1 MGVSAV
7 IKAEMEKDPDAPD
20 YEPKKAELLKAANA
34 VAEGGV
40 KGDLK
45 FKPMKTVSCRVC
57 VTSDTKTLTADTLK
71 KVVEDLKK
79 AKDLVN
85 ADEAKVT
92 EMPKKDTVTKRTC
105 GTIAYPPKAGMKTE
119 DVKKEFEKLEV
130 TVRRSLAGRGLDGEV
145 TTTRRP
151 LIQLHQMTL
160 DQMTKTRTRHP
171 PQLNRQEREPRVLV
185 RDLPPMSPSAWQPLR
200 PSQLPCCEEVIL
212 FFPPSVLL
220 SPHVPAQMKTNST
233 NQKKKQNTHIK
244 SKNLKIAH
252 CQSTEIET
260 NKLCTSSRA

>member
-1 MGVSAV
+1 MGADA
-7 IKAEMEKDPDAPD
+7 KKDPDAPD

-71 KVVEDLKK
+71 KVVEDVKK

-119 DVKKEFEKLEV
+119 DVRKEFEKLEV
-130 TVRRSLAGRGLDGEV
+130 TVRRSLAGRGLDGDD
-145 TTTRRP
+145 TTTSTAETQDIVTGDDNSEASDAAGSDDKDKDETSTTAKP
-151 LIQLHQMTL
+151 AGEGATGAG
-160 DQMTKTRTRHP
+160 
-171 PQLNRQEREPRVLV
+171 ERLATHVAVVLATFAAV
-185 RDLPPMSPSAWQPLR
+185 AAA
-200 PSQLPCCEEVIL
+200 
-212 FFPPSVLL
+212 LL
-220 SPHVPAQMKTNST
+220 
-233 NQKKKQNTHIK
+233 
-244 SKNLKIAH
+244 
-252 CQSTEIET
+252 
-260 NKLCTSSRA
+260 

>member
-1 MGVSAV
+1 MSKMRPKKLGLPDREVDLALQLGAKMKAVKAGADAKKAGKTDTEVSAV
-7 IKAEMEKDPDAPD
+7 IKAEMENDPDAPD
-20 YEPKKAELLKAANA
+20 YEPKKAELLKAAKA

-71 KVVEDLKK
+71 KVVEDVKK

-130 TVRRSLAGRGLDGEV
+130 TVRRSLAGRGLDGDE
-145 TTTRRP
+145 TTTSTAETQDIVTGDDNSEASDP
-151 LIQLHQMTL
+151 AGSDDKDKDT
-160 DQMTKTRTRHP
+160 DTDKDETSTTAKP
-171 PQLNRQEREPRVLV
+171 AGEGTTSAGERLATHVAVVLATFAAV
-185 RDLPPMSPSAWQPLR
+185 AAA
-200 PSQLPCCEEVIL
+200 
-212 FFPPSVLL
+212 LL
-220 SPHVPAQMKTNST
+220 
-233 NQKKKQNTHIK
+233 
-244 SKNLKIAH
+244 
-252 CQSTEIET
+252 
-260 NKLCTSSRA
+260 